1 MYGSM
6 EGLPG
11 GSGTKFW
18 RLMSQSDDDPINGW
32 ISANAFGLKING
44 YENLAVLPEIAI
56 FNHDYRPNA
65 TYSCEEETLSHC
77 VHAQKMRSE
86 ELGDWNF
93 TCACSAC
100 AAYPAFVAE
109 SDARITQIHDLDW
122 ELVDWMD
129 NDSKATPEMEKTLTS
144 LHQQGNLQAGIGR
157 AYKHAA
163 EVYGGYGK
171 KYEAMKYA
179 RLAVEMLYLSK
190 GFSHL
195 DFKKKKK
202 EMANNRDGMN
212 HEASS
217 FSS

>member
-1 MYGSM
+1 MYRSI
-6 EGLPG
+6 EGLNG
-11 GSGTKFW
+11 GSGAKFW
-18 RLMSQSDDDPINGW
+18 RLMSHSDDDPINSR
-32 ISANAFGLKING
+32 IRANGFGVKCHV
-44 YENLAVLPEIAI
+44 E
-56 FNHDYRPNA
+56 HDCRPNA
-65 TYSCEEETLSHC
+65 TYSCEEETLSHY
-77 VHAQKMRSE
+77 VHAQKMRLE

-100 AAYPAFVAE
+100 AAHPAIVAE
-109 SDARITQIHDLDW
+109 SDARIEQIHELGW
-122 ELVDWMD
+122 ELVDWIND
-129 NDSKATPEMEKTLTS
+129 DSKATPEMAKTLTS
-144 LHQQGNLQAGIGR
+144 LHQQENLQTDIGR
-157 AYKHAA
+157 AYKHAV

-195 DFKKKKK
+195 DVKKMK

>member
-77 VHAQKMRSE
+77 VHA
-86 ELGDWNF
+86 
-93 TCACSAC
+93 
-100 AAYPAFVAE
+100 
-109 SDARITQIHDLDW
+109 IHDLDW

-195 DFKKKKK
+195 DVKKVK

-212 HEASS
+212 HETSS